1 MVDNIW
7 VIGSHYNVFWRTKPN
22 IYIIYTLAFWS
33 YWYQAIIPHS
43 FRYSTYY
50 LRLRSPIDMDY
61 HLMSNYIYL
70 PVCQSNL
77 ASTILALL
85 LTVLAEWSSLSPVVK
100 LYLSFSVVFTGV
112 VNSASTEEEPHVIV
126 NVVPAN
132 SRTLRCVQVK
142 EFVENLH
149 ILIAKCMKI

>member
-1 MVDNIW
+1 
-7 VIGSHYNVFWRTKPN
+7 
-22 IYIIYTLAFWS
+22 
-33 YWYQAIIPHS
+33 
-43 FRYSTYY
+43 
-50 LRLRSPIDMDY
+50 
-61 HLMSNYIYL
+61 MSNSIYL

-126 NVVPAN
+126 NVVPAI
-132 SRTLRCVQVK
+132 SQTLRCVQVK
-142 EFVENLH
+142 EFVENVH
-149 ILIAKCMKI
+149 ILIATCMKI